1 MFPASSLVT
10 TITTDRIREAET
22 ARLASQSNRPEPAEP
37 RCRRPRRP
45 LVLAT
50 RGAVLRSR

>member
-10 TITTDRIREAET
+10 TIRTDRIREAET
-22 ARLASQSNRPEPAEP
+22 ARLASQSNRAEP
-37 RCRRPRRP
+37 VEPRRRRRP
-45 LVLAT
+45 LVFAT